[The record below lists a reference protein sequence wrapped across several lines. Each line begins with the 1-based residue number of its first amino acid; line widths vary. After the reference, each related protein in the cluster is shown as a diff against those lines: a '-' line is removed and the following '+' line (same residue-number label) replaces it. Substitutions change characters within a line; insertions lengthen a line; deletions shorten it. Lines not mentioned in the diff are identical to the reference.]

1 MEVLYVANPMLWVQ
15 DRELWQFCQYLDP
28 LYCLTWLKPAFVIRL
43 QLIVHAQSIL
53 IIRMLCPPRSHAK
66 FSVICDMCFSGF
78 IALHLTG
85 GGICS
90 DRARA
95 LMQD

>member
-1 MEVLYVANPMLWVQ
+1 MELLYVANPMLWVQ

-53 IIRMLCPPRSHAK
+53 FIRMLCPPRSHAK
-66 FSVICDMCFSGF
+66 FSVTCIFQ
-78 IALHLTG
+78 ALLHCTSLG
-85 GGICS
+85 GAYVATAH
-90 DRARA
+90 AR
-95 LMQD
+95 